1 MTKDEYA
8 HCVENGFISKM
19 IGTKVKVG
27 VQLDGLAGII
37 YGTIADSDK
46 DTVVIECGG
55 KKTLVYKHSIKYIT
69 ES

>member
-8 HCVENGFISKM
+8 HCVENGFISKV
-19 IGTKVKVG
+19 TNAKTKVG

-37 YGTIADSDK
+37 YGTLVSSD
-46 DTVVIECGG
+46 DTIVLECGG
-55 KKTLVYKHSIKYIT
+55 KLTLVYKHSIKYIT